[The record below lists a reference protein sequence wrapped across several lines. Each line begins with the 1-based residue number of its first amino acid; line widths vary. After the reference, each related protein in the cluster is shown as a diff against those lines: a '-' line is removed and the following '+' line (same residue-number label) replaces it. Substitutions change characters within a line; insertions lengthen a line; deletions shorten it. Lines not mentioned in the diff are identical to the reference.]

1 MNASAAQP
9 RAWHIGP
16 LLAPIGP
23 SFRQEID
30 RFFMI
35 KRQRGRGR
43 NPGQKPQN
51 NNPNRAYESNGPDL
65 KVRGSAQTVFE
76 KYQQLGRDAQ
86 SNGDRV
92 LGENYM
98 QHAEHYFRMLRAMQP
113 SFVPRT
119 ELMIAGYDD
128 EYEDGEDGGPA
139 NGESTEGEGGDNQNG
154 PQPEFQQNRGPR
166 DNNRDR
172 DNRDRDNR
180 DRDNNRDRPQRDFQQ
195 NREPREPRDPNEPRG
210 EGDEGRFGRRR
221 RRPDRF
227 GNEGGYQGNGQNNGQ
242 NNASG
247 DNSQNEG
254 RREPRPDYR
263 GENNNNGT
271 GTPIEAPASF
281 AVAEF
286 APASGFSNPQ
296 EIIKAPEADGAPV
309 RERRPRPPR
318 TPRPPRDSA
327 PEAETGFGNELPAFL
342 ATSVP
347 VTSGD

>member
-1 MNASAAQP
+1 
-9 RAWHIGP
+9 
-16 LLAPIGP
+16 
-23 SFRQEID
+23 
-30 RFFMI
+30 MI

-113 SFVPRT
+113 TFVPRT

-128 EYEDGEDGGPA
+128 EYEDGDDAGQLGDARDGEQA
-139 NGESTEGEGGDNQNG
+139 ENGNNG
-154 PQPEFQQNRGPR
+154 SNGQPDFQQNRPQVQ
-166 DNNRDR
+166 NRDR
-172 DNRDRDNR
+172 DNRERDNR
-180 DRDNNRDRPQRDFQQ
+180 DRENRDRGQRDFRD
-195 NREPREPRDPNEPRG
+195 NREPREPRDPNEPRP

-227 GNEGGYQGNGQNNGQ
+227 GNEAGNGQTNGEASTEQ
-242 NNASG
+242 NVG
-247 DNSQNEG
+247 RGEYRNEG
-254 RREPRPDYR
+254 RGEAQPRREARPAYR
-263 GENNNNGT
+263 DENRNDVQSND
-271 GTPIEAPASF
+271 APAPRVEAF
-281 AVAEF
+281 EQPEF
-286 APASGFSNPQ
+286 SEPAGFSNPQ
-296 EIIKAPEADGAPV
+296 EIIVKDDTAPPA

-318 TPRPPRDSA
+318 PPRA
-327 PEAETGFGNELPAFL
+327 PREDAPKATETGFGDEMPAFL
-342 ATSVP
+342 SAP
-347 VTSGD
+347 IPPISGE